1 MAPAASLV
9 LATRNRQEELR
20 SLLVSAREQSVPLE
34 TIVMDDGSSDGTA
47 GMVQQQFPEVRFYQ
61 VASARGP
68 AFQRNRGTELASCNI
83 VFSLDDDA
91 LFISPQTV
99 AQSLEEF
106 DHPRL
111 GALGIPF
118 VNVQQDHAVQQRAPA
133 SGIHVTD
140 AFVGAA
146 YAVRRDVFLQVGG
159 YREHFFYMGE
169 EGDLCLRMMNAGYV
183 TRLGTADPVHH
194 FESSRRNLSRADFS
208 GRRNDILFCW
218 HNVPMPYFPFHLLGT
233 TLNGLAFG
241 LRAGRFW
248 KMFEGM
254 ASGYA
259 NSLSRWKERKPVSS
273 EIYRLHR
280 SLKKHG
286 PRLLSEIEQHLPEL
300 DPDAV
305 QHSQIT
311 PS

>member
-1 MAPAASLV
+1 
-9 LATRNRQEELR
+9 
-20 SLLVSAREQSVPLE
+20 
-34 TIVMDDGSSDGTA
+34 MDDGSSDGTPE
-47 GMVQQQFPEVRFYQ
+47 MIRQQFPDVRFFEL
-61 VASARGP
+61 ASARGP
-68 AFQRNRGTELASCNI
+68 AFQRNRGTELASCEI

-91 LFISPQTV
+91 LFVSAQTV
-99 AQSLEEF
+99 ARTLEEF
-106 DHPRL
+106 DHPRI

-118 VNVQQDHAVQQRAPA
+118 INVQQDSVVQQRAPS

-146 YAVRRDVFLQVGG
+146 HAVRRDVFLQVGG

-183 TRLGTADPVHH
+183 TRLGRADPVHH
-194 FESSRRNLSRADFS
+194 LESFRRNLSTADFS

-218 HNVPMPYFPFHLLGT
+218 HNVPMPYFPLHLLGT
-233 TLNGLAFG
+233 TINGLSFG

-248 KMFEGM
+248 NMLEGI

-259 NSLSRWKERKPVSS
+259 NSFRRWKERRPVSP

-286 PRLLSEIEQHLPEL
+286 PRLLPEIQQRLPEL
-300 DPDAV
+300 ETDAV
-305 QHSQIT
+305 QRS
-311 PS
+311 

>member
-9 LATRNRQEELR
+9 LATRNRREELR
-20 SLLVSAREQSVPLE
+20 ALLVSAREQSVPLE
-34 TIVMDDGSSDGTA
+34 IIVMDDGSSDGTP

-61 VASARGP
+61 LASARGP
-68 AFQRNRGTELASCNI
+68 AFQRNRGTELASSNI
-83 VFSLDDDA
+83 VISLDDDA
-91 LFISPQTV
+91 LFISPRTV
-99 AQSLEEF
+99 AQTLEEF
-106 DHPRL
+106 DHPRV
-111 GALGIPF
+111 GAVGIPF
-118 VNVQQDHAVQQRAPA
+118 INVQQDRAVRQQAPS

-146 YAVRRDVFLQVGG
+146 HAVRRDVFLQVGG

-169 EGDLCLRMMNAGYV
+169 EGDFCLRMMNAGYV
-183 TRLGTADPVHH
+183 TRLGSADPVHH
-194 FESSRRNLSRADFS
+194 LESFRRNLSTADFS

-218 HNVPMPYFPFHLLGT
+218 HNVPMPHFPLHLLGT
-233 TLNGLAFG
+233 TVNGLAFG

-254 ASGYA
+254 ASGYM
-259 NSLSRWKERKPVSS
+259 NSLSRWKERQPVSS

-286 PRLLSEIEQHLPEL
+286 PRLLSEIEPRLPEL
-300 DPDAV
+300 KTDAV
-305 QHSQIT
+305 QHS
-311 PS
+311 

>member
-1 MAPAASLV
+1 
-9 LATRNRQEELR
+9 
-20 SLLVSAREQSVPLE
+20 
-34 TIVMDDGSSDGTA
+34 MDDGSSDGTPEL
-47 GMVQQQFPEVRFYQ
+47 MRQQFPEVRFYQ
-61 VASARGP
+61 LASARGP
-68 AFQRNRGTELASCNI
+68 AFQRNRGTELASCKI

-91 LFISPQTV
+91 FFASPQTV
-99 AQSLEEF
+99 AQTLAEF
-106 DHPRL
+106 DHPRV
-111 GALGIPF
+111 GAVAIPF
-118 VNVQQDHAVQQRAPA
+118 INVQQDRAIRQQAPS
-133 SGIHVTD
+133 SGIHVSD

-146 YAVRRDVFLQVGG
+146 HAVRRDLFLRIGG

-194 FESSRRNLSRADFS
+194 LESLRRNLSRADFS

-241 LRAGRFW
+241 VRAGRIW
-248 KMFEGM
+248 KMLEGM

-259 NSLSRWKERKPVSS
+259 NSLRLWKERRPVSP

-286 PRLLSEIEQHLPEL
+286 PRLLSEIEQRLPEL
-300 DPDAV
+300 DRDAV
-305 QHSQIT
+305 Q
-311 PS
+311 PA

>member
-9 LATRNRQEELR
+9 LATRNRREELR
-20 SLLVSAREQSVPLE
+20 ALLVSAREQSVPLE
-34 TIVMDDGSSDGTA
+34 IIVMDDGSSDGTPE
-47 GMVQQQFPEVRFYQ
+47 MVRQQFPEVLFNRL
-61 VASARGP
+61 ACARGP

-91 LFISPQTV
+91 LFVSPLSLAQT
-99 AQSLEEF
+99 LEEF
-106 DHPRL
+106 DHPRI
-111 GALGIPF
+111 GAVGIPF
-118 VNVQQDHAVQQRAPA
+118 INVQQDRVVQQRAPS

-146 YAVRRDVFLQVGG
+146 HAVRRDVFLKVGG

-183 TRLGTADPVHH
+183 TRLGRADPIHH
-194 FESSRRNLSRADFS
+194 LESFRRNLSRADFS

-218 HNVPMPYFPFHLLGT
+218 HNVPMPYFPLHLLGT

-241 LRAGRFW
+241 VRAGRFW
-248 KMFEGM
+248 KMFAGM

-259 NSLSRWKERKPVSS
+259 NSLGRWKERQPVSP

-286 PRLLSEIEQHLPEL
+286 PRLLSEIQQRLPEL

-305 QHSQIT
+305 SHS
-311 PS
+311 